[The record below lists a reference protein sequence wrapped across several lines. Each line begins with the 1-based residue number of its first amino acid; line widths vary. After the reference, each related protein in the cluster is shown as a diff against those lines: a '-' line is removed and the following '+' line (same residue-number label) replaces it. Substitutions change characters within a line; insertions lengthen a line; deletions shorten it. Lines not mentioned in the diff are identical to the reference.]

1 MQRGAAT
8 KLTALTARPDLIHL
22 SDAIS
27 VAICMLGVVAGVPKE
42 HHNFFRV
49 HMSIPLCQPVLIL
62 HRDGK
67 GFRQQHCRQQTTP
80 TPTSTDGNTSLL
92 DLELNEAIASP
103 ELS

>member
-42 HHNFFRV
+42 HHNFFECTC
-49 HMSIPLCQPVLIL
+49 PFLC
-62 HRDGK
+62 
-67 GFRQQHCRQQTTP
+67 
-80 TPTSTDGNTSLL
+80 
-92 DLELNEAIASP
+92 ASQ
-103 ELS
+103 S